1 MPETPVE
8 KPAAP
13 SLAQRLA
20 WFALLW
26 LASVIAIGLV
36 SLAIKW
42 ALR

>member
-1 MPETPVE
+1 MPDE
-8 KPAAP
+8 KPARAGI
-13 SLAQRLA
+13 AQRLV

-26 LASVIAIGLV
+26 LAGVGTVGLL